1 MTIARASASAAGSTN
16 PAHWSI
22 VVDAQEPVN
31 VVLRNR
37 DLLLA
42 LLVFALY
49 LGSVGRSW
57 RVERRLDGWLVRHR
71 GLRGGARLDKGARRA
86 LYHSAEARALGDRSP
101 MLEPVMAGFFDA
113 LPARS
118 ARKHSDWTRPACVF
132 THPNGEDYKPKASR
146 ERESRS
152 LSIRI
157 ITCGN

>member
-57 RVERRLDGWLVRHR
+57 RVERLSMGGWCDIVVCE
-71 GLRGGARLDKGARRA
+71 GARAWIRA
-86 LYHSAEARALGDRSP
+86 LDALYIIRQRRVLLEIEARC
-101 MLEPVMAGFFDA
+101 
-113 LPARS
+113 
-118 ARKHSDWTRPACVF
+118 W
-132 THPNGEDYKPKASR
+132 
-146 ERESRS
+146 SRS
-152 LSIRI
+152 QAGHGRLL
-157 ITCGN
+157 